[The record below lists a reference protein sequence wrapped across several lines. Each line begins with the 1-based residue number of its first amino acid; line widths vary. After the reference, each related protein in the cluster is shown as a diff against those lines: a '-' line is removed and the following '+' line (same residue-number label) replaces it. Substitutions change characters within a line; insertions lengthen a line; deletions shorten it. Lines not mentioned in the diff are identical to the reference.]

1 MHGLSLKI
9 KTVTVKVNRAPGT
22 CVGACGR
29 PVFVCECV
37 SLITDCSTAKGVTQN
52 RTVIG
57 FIKSDNQFGPQVGL
71 TGIVSG

>member
-1 MHGLSLKI
+1 METG
-9 KTVTVKVNRAPGT
+9 TVKVQRAHQVQARAT
-22 CVGACGR
+22 CVCVR
-29 PVFVCECV
+29 VCAHVLCV
-37 SLITDCSTAKGVTQN
+37 SIMTDCSTAKGVTQN